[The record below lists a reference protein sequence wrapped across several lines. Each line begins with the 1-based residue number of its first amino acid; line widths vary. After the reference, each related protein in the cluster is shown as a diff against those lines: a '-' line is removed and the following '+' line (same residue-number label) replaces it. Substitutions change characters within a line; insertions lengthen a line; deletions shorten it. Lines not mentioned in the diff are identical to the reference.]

1 MTVALTSTTHRIPYT
16 YTQHNKFESL
26 SRCMSSI
33 IKCNDNLISIN
44 GLVNHDICLLVK
56 KCLLKDL
63 NLRIFENY
71 FILQKYNKSTRNNNY
86 SIWLPWVKLDF
97 AQQNFYFYGGK
108 LYNKLPIGIRK
119 LDINSE
125 LKVALKGP
133 FLWYSYLI
141 IIHAYMYLW
150 ALLFFFFFFLALVS
164 FWTYIVLLHTIFATH
179 FLFRSHYFHSA
190 ICVHIV
196 FQAHG
201 LLYCYTRL
209 RMYPSCLIS
218 FVSCI
223 NFLNF

>member
-1 MTVALTSTTHRIPYT
+1 MTVALISTTHRIPYT

-71 FILQKYNKSTRNNNY
+71 FILQKYNKSTHNNNY

-150 ALLFFFFFFLALVS
+150 ALLFFFFFFFFFSGLS
-164 FWTYIVLLHTIFATH
+164 FFLNIHCFATYH
-179 FLFRSHYFHSA
+179 FCNSFPFQEPLFPFCYLCPYSVPSSWLA
-190 ICVHIV
+190 I
-196 FQAHG
+196 
-201 LLYCYTRL
+201 LLY
-209 RMYPSCLIS
+209 
-218 FVSCI
+218 
-223 NFLNF
+223 